1 MKSAQS
7 CYTGGMKKVIV
18 ASENPVKVAVAKRA
32 FAQVYPDELFEFV
45 AVKSESGV
53 SDQPMNEE
61 TECGAE
67 NRLQYIQNR
76 EPVADFWISQEGGV
90 YEDGERLYNRAWIAV
105 CDKGGYMAKSST
117 ALFYLPPR
125 ITQYIREG
133 MELGV
138 ANDTFFN
145 SVNSKQG
152 IGAIGHLTDGLID
165 REAYYTQAAIIALSE
180 LKHQAWYRK

>member
-1 MKSAQS
+1 
-7 CYTGGMKKVIV
+7 MKKVIV
-18 ASENPVKVAVAKRA
+18 ASENPIKIAVAKRA
-32 FAQVYPDELFEFV
+32 FAGVYPDENFEFV

-61 TECGAE
+61 TEQGAS
-67 NRLQYIQNR
+67 NRLNFIR
-76 EPVADFWISQEGGV
+76 DLMPEADFWISQEGGI

-105 CDKGGYMAKSST
+105 CDKAGYVATSST
-117 ALFYLPPR
+117 SLFYLPPR

-138 ANDTFFN
+138 ANDVFFN

-152 IGAIGHLTDGLID
+152 IGAIGFLTDGLID
-165 REAYYTQAAIIALSE
+165 REAYYTQAAVIALSE
-180 LKHQAWYRK
+180 IKHQAWYKK